1 MPEISIVIPTYR
13 RPEWLRETLASC
25 LRQTGMAEGAYE
37 IVVVDNCP
45 ERSAEATVAA
55 VSSGTTVPVTYVAE
69 PRSGVSHARNAGVR
83 ASRGTSIAFI
93 DDDELATDGWL
104 AALLDAQRRFDADV
118 VWGPVLGRVEGRRGA
133 NAAFAEAFY
142 TRDLARPT
150 GPLDRFCGT
159 GNSLIRRSTC
169 IDGPEPFDLRTNF
182 TGGEDDLFFEA
193 LQRRGRR
200 FVWAQDA
207 AVYERVP
214 EDRARYRHIWLRSFI
229 KGQGPSM
236 ICALSRPADPFGV
249 VRWMVIGTGQFVVY
263 GIAAAVLW
271 AAGSRRA
278 PWMTARAIAG
288 AGKVLWMRPFRPAYY
303 GAVRNPSPGP
313 LADAAKPGTATPGR

>member
-1 MPEISIVIPTYR
+1 MRLRPSAGTRSAMRRPAECGMPEISIVIPTYR

-118 VWGPVLGRVEGRRGA
+118 V
-133 NAAFAEAFY
+133 
-142 TRDLARPT
+142 
-150 GPLDRFCGT
+150 
-159 GNSLIRRSTC
+159 
-169 IDGPEPFDLRTNF
+169 
-182 TGGEDDLFFEA
+182 
-193 LQRRGRR
+193 
-200 FVWAQDA
+200 
-207 AVYERVP
+207 
-214 EDRARYRHIWLRSFI
+214 
-229 KGQGPSM
+229 
-236 ICALSRPADPFGV
+236 
-249 VRWMVIGTGQFVVY
+249 
-263 GIAAAVLW
+263 
-271 AAGSRRA
+271 
-278 PWMTARAIAG
+278 
-288 AGKVLWMRPFRPAYY
+288 
-303 GAVRNPSPGP
+303 
-313 LADAAKPGTATPGR
+313 